1 MIKRLFGKP
10 VIHRKRSGKGGFTLV
25 EVIVTLIITVIV
37 IAVSSTLLMTGTNMF
52 ARSAQRDIQQ
62 NIAETVLTFVS
73 DQLLYAY
80 HIDQKAHLAT
90 GDPAADYANAN
101 GAVLQVMMPDGSTRT
116 GGYLHFRRDNDN
128 QAPVN
133 VFGSNF
139 YGNYTITLNLDIQ
152 ARTTSAGAYF
162 TLTVTVVNSLGTEVM
177 SRTTTKPLLNYSVPS
192 RNGLNAYGN
201 AATSEFID
209 INPRA

>member
-1 MIKRLFGKP
+1 MMSGFFQKI
-10 VIHRKRSGKGGFTLV
+10 ITRKRRSCNGGFTLV

-37 IAVSSTLLMTGTNMF
+37 IAISSTLLITGTNMF

-62 NIAETVLTFVS
+62 NIAETVLSFVS

-80 HIDQKAHLAT
+80 HIDQKAHLTT
-90 GDPAADYANAN
+90 GVPEDDYANAN

-152 ARTTSAGAYF
+152 ARTTSASAYF
-162 TLTVTVVNSLGTEVM
+162 TLTVTVVNSLGADVL

-201 AATSEFID
+201 MTVSEFID

>member
-1 MIKRLFGKP
+1 MMNNFFQEIISKRRRP
-10 VIHRKRSGKGGFTLV
+10 GKGGFTLV

-37 IAVSSTLLMTGTNMF
+37 IAISSTLLITGTNMF

-62 NIAETVLTFVS
+62 NIAETVLSFVS
-73 DQLLYAY
+73 DQLLYAH
-80 HIDQKAHLAT
+80 HIDQKAHLTT

-101 GAVLQVMMPDGSTRT
+101 GAVLQVMMPDGSTKT

-133 VFGSNF
+133 VFGNNF

-152 ARTTSAGAYF
+152 ARTTSGSANF
-162 TLTVTVVNSLGTEVM
+162 TLTVTVVNDLGIEVL

-192 RNGLNAYGN
+192 RTGLNAYGS
-201 AATSEFID
+201 AASSEFID